1 MPAFKEKSN
10 VLFRG
15 MKLSGGAPR
24 SAYEYL
30 NVFKIEGHNITAV
43 VCDSDRNLKEL
54 YERTFDRVILEK
66 YAYEYFEKRNFI
78 AMYHSIKNE
87 YQRLKNEKPDLVIV
101 LGYFNMHFYGY
112 LCRSC
117 SIPSI
122 MMIAGGD
129 LSKSDAFLEKCLCD
143 HVICFSEENKDV
155 LKQFF
160 DIKNI
165 SVISNRIH
173 IKKLF
178 GDINTHYILK
188 PNDTLNIL
196 LTSRVSD
203 DKYDS
208 IIGFIK
214 TIDSIAG
221 EKRKISLS
229 IAGAGN
235 CFAKLQ
241 DDLQSIKNSY
251 LNIEIKGHI
260 DDLLPEFEKT
270 HIVVGK
276 GRSVLEP
283 MMMNRIGCVIG
294 DDGRLEVCTTENFD
308 NLYHYNFSGRH
319 LEKDDPQAELSG
331 LIDSLIDGTFD
342 FSDFEKT
349 VELIRKNYS
358 AEYLPDKLHKVLDS
372 IEEPKKGFSFV
383 SPLLL
388 TLRYIWLKTIRK
400 IRRRFY
406 NGK

>member
-1 MPAFKEKSN
+1 MKAKSEMKILFKGS
-10 VLFRG
+10 R
-15 MKLSGGAPR
+15 LSGGAPR
-24 SAYEYL
+24 SALRYIDVLKNDGHRITALVQENDSYLKKEYL
-30 NVFKIEGHNITAV
+30 KATDLLVCQKDLSSFLWEHDYFRACKLIKQNYRFIKENNFDLLLIDGFLNDYFFGDYCQKRGIPTIT
-43 VCDSDRNLKEL
+43 
-54 YERTFDRVILEK
+54 
-66 YAYEYFEKRNFI
+66 
-78 AMYHSIKNE
+78 
-87 YQRLKNEKPDLVIV
+87 
-101 LGYFNMHFYGY
+101 
-112 LCRSC
+112 
-117 SIPSI
+117 
-122 MMIAGGD
+122 MIAGGD
-129 LSKSDAFLEKCLCD
+129 LTIYEYALPYCQSDHF
-143 HVICFSEENKDV
+143 ICFSKENREV
-155 LKQFF
+155 LTKFV
-160 DIKNI
+160 DEDKIT
-165 SVISNRIH
+165 VISNRIET
-173 IKKLF
+173 KECF
-178 GDINTHYILK
+178 NDYCEHYCL
-188 PNDTLNIL
+188 NVTDTVNVLIA
-196 LTSRVSD
+196 SRIHK

-208 IIGFIK
+208 LVRLVNTVNLVAGEQRKIYLV
-214 TIDSIAG
+214 IAG
-221 EKRKISLS
+221 DGDRMSDLRDYCSSLNNPFFTVELK
-229 IAGAGN
+229 GHV
-235 CFAKLQ
+235 
-241 DDLQSIKNSY
+241 DDLI
-251 LNIEIKGHI
+251 
-260 DDLLPEFEKT
+260 PCFESA

-331 LIDSLIDGTFD
+331 LIDSLIDGKFD